1 MAERSAGRPTLE
13 DVAAHAG
20 ISRATVSRVVNGASR
35 VSEQTRLTVQRA
47 VEELGYRPN
56 QAARSLVT
64 RRTGTLAVV
73 LSEPGEKLFE
83 DPFFAAVIR
92 AAHHELSTVDA
103 QMALL
108 IARSPAEVERVV
120 RFLGSGHTDGALVFT
135 PRRGDPLPGAVRS
148 LGIPVVFG
156 GRPWRGGRGL
166 DVVSV
171 DNEAGATQATRLLLS
186 QGRKRIVTVCGP
198 SDQAAAVDR
207 LTGWRVAMD
216 LGPDQ
221 AAQWSE
227 PAEFNLEG
235 GERAMTELLRRVPDL
250 DGVFAASDLMA
261 VGALRALRA
270 AGRRVPED
278 VAVVGFDDLP
288 SVAQQSQP
296 SLTTIRQD
304 PGAQVRE
311 MVAILRERLR
321 GNEVRPRNRML
332 PVELIRR
339 ESA

>member
-1 MAERSAGRPTLE
+1 MAERSRPTLE

-35 VSEQTRLTVQRA
+35 VSARTREAVQRA
-47 VEELGYRPN
+47 VAELGYRPN
-56 QAARSLVT
+56 LAARSLVT

-108 IARSPAEVERVV
+108 IARSPEESERVL
-120 RFLGSGHTDGALVFT
+120 RFLASGHTDGALVFT
-135 PRRGDPLPGAVRS
+135 PRQGDPLAEKVRT

-156 GRPWRGGRGL
+156 GRPWRGTRGL
-166 DVVSV
+166 DVVTV
-171 DNEAGATQATRLLLS
+171 DNEGGARAATELLRSL
-186 QGRKRIVTVCGP
+186 GRRRVVTVSGP
-198 SDQAAAVDR
+198 LDQAAAVDR
-207 LTGWRVAMD
+207 LTGWRRAQD
-216 LGPDQ
+216 LDKAT
-221 AAQWSE
+221 AALLSE
-227 PAEFNLEG
+227 SAEFNLEG

-261 VGALRALRA
+261 LGALRALRA

-288 SVAQQSQP
+288 AVAQHSDP
-296 SLTTIRQD
+296 ALTTVRQN
-304 PGAQVRE
+304 PGAQVRA
-311 MVAILRERLR
+311 MVEILRDRLGGR
-321 GNEVRPRNRML
+321 EPGRRDPML

>member
-1 MAERSAGRPTLE
+1 MAERPARPTLE

-35 VSEQTRLTVQRA
+35 VSARTRETVQRA
-47 VEELGYRPN
+47 VAELGYRPN

-108 IARSPAEVERVV
+108 IARSPEEVERVV
-120 RFLGSGHTDGALVFT
+120 RFLGSGHTDGALLFT
-135 PRRGDPLPGAVRS
+135 PRRGDPLPEAVRS
-148 LGIPVVFG
+148 LGVPVVFG
-156 GRPWRGGRGL
+156 GRPWRGEQGL
-166 DVVSV
+166 DVVTV
-171 DNEAGATQATRLLLS
+171 DNEGGARAATELLLA

-198 SDQAAAVDR
+198 ADQAAAVDR
-207 LTGWRVAMD
+207 LTGWRTA
-216 LGPDQ
+216 LGLTPAEAERC
-221 AAQWSE
+221 AA
-227 PAEFNLEG
+227 PAEFNREG
-235 GERAMTELLRRVPDL
+235 GERAMAELLARVPDL
-250 DGVFAASDLMA
+250 DGVVAASDLMA
-261 VGALRALRA
+261 VGALRVLRA

-288 SVAQQSQP
+288 SVVQQAQP

-321 GNEVRPRNRML
+321 GNEVAQPNRML

-339 ESA
+339 DSA